1 MNYYPPIEPNSKKPD
16 DLPVGRII
24 AIVVLFSI
32 GLWPVA
38 VYLIWKTYTESK
50 RPQKRFPPER
60 PRQGANGK
68 IYGEYRPYQAPASP
82 LAGAPRQPRPNT
94 ASASAGQPAP
104 RTTTADKSAPPLA
117 GQPAPRPAAANK
129 PAPPNNTGRIK
140 KPWWHTA
147 LGALGVGLIAAG
159 SWFSF
164 LALGDVFGGGAL
176 SNAASMFALSAMAVI
191 SGGCFLMAPRTFALQ
206 EAKKIRFCNVVGTRK
221 FMKLPDMAATLGMTY
236 PQLIKELQQ
245 HLDKGLFPGGYIDHA
260 RKLLVVS
267 AQGFD
272 PATLEDEP
280 IPGKP
285 DNNQSHTDT
294 RSSML
299 EQIRA
304 VNERIENASVSQKV
318 QRIEEIT
325 ALILEAVGRDPA
337 KERKIGAFMGYYLPT
352 TLKILTA
359 YEQFEEQGVR
369 GENLQAAMRDI
380 ENILDHLVSGF
391 ERQLDLLF
399 ENDVLDISSDIS
411 VLESM
416 LAKDGLTDNDLT
428 MPKG

>member
-1 MNYYPPIEPNSKKPD
+1 MSYYSPIEPNPKKPD

-32 GLWPVA
+32 GLWPIA
-38 VYLIWKTYTESK
+38 VYLIWKTVSESK
-50 RPQKRFPPER
+50 RPPRRIPPGRAKRQR
-60 PRQGANGK
+60 NGK
-68 IYGEYRPYQAPASP
+68 IYGEFVPYESAATPPKGVPPIPQYQKSAASPASQQP
-82 LAGAPRQPRPNT
+82 SPRP
-94 ASASAGQPAP
+94 SSEDKPA
-104 RTTTADKSAPPLA
+104 TQS
-117 GQPAPRPAAANK
+117 AANAK
-129 PAPPNNTGRIK
+129 GFK
-140 KPWWHTA
+140 KPWWYTA
-147 LGALGVGLIAAG
+147 LSALGIGLIATG
-159 SWFSF
+159 SLFSF
-164 LALGDVFGGGAL
+164 LGLGNIFGGGTL
-176 SNAASMFALSAMAVI
+176 SEAVTMFTLSASFVV
-191 SGGCFLMAPRTFALQ
+191 SGGCLLLVPRGLALQ

-221 FMKLPDMAATLGMTY
+221 VMKLADMSATLGIPF
-236 PQLIKELQQ
+236 PQLVKELQF

-267 AQGFD
+267 AEGVDF
-272 PATLEDEP
+272 AALEVE
-280 IPGKP
+280 
-285 DNNQSHTDT
+285 
-294 RSSML
+294 SSMDKSDSAGAQPDSRRDML
-299 EQIRA
+299 AKIRV
-304 VNERIENASVSQKV
+304 VNKRIADESVSKKV

-325 ALILEAVGRDPA
+325 ALILEAVERDAA
-337 KERKIGAFMGYYLPT
+337 KERKIGVFMSYYLPT
-352 TLKILTA
+352 TLKIITA

-416 LAKDGLTDNDLT
+416 LAKDGLTDNGLT

>member
-1 MNYYPPIEPNSKKPD
+1 MSNYPPIEPNPKKPD

-32 GLWPVA
+32 GLWPIA
-38 VYLIWKTYTESK
+38 VYLIWKTVSESK
-50 RPQKRFPPER
+50 RPPKRIPPGR
-60 PRQGANGK
+60 AKRQGNGK
-68 IYGEYRPYQAPASP
+68 IYGEFVPYEPAAQTKDVP
-82 LAGAPRQPRPNT
+82 PTPQFQKA
-94 ASASAGQPAP
+94 
-104 RTTTADKSAPPLA
+104 APP
-117 GQPAPRPAAANK
+117 PAAQQPFLRSPVEEK
-129 PAPPNNTGRIK
+129 PATQSSSNINGVK

-147 LGALGVGLIAAG
+147 LGALGIGLIATG
-159 SWFSF
+159 SLFSF
-164 LALGDVFGGGAL
+164 LGLGNILGGGSL
-176 SNAASMFALSAMAVI
+176 SEVVTMFTLSASFVV
-191 SGGCFLMAPRTFALQ
+191 SGGCLLLIPRSLSLQ

-221 FMKLPDMAATLGMTY
+221 VMKLADMAATLGIPF
-236 PQLIKELQQ
+236 PQLVKELQR

-267 AQGFD
+267 AEGVDFT
-272 PATLEDEP
+272 ALEVESSTD
-280 IPGKP
+280 KP
-285 DNNQSHTDT
+285 DSFGAQPDSRRD
-294 RSSML
+294 ML
-299 EQIRA
+299 AKIRI
-304 VNERIENASVSQKV
+304 VNKRIADQSVSKKV

-325 ALILEAVGRDPA
+325 ALILEAVERDPA
-337 KERKIGAFMGYYLPT
+337 KERKIGVFMSYYLPT
-352 TLKILTA
+352 TLKIITA

-369 GENLQAAMRDI
+369 GENLLAAMRDI

-416 LAKDGLTDNDLT
+416 LAKDGLTDNGLT

>member
-1 MNYYPPIEPNSKKPD
+1 MSYYSPIEPNSKKPD

-32 GLWPVA
+32 GLWPIA
-38 VYLIWKTYTESK
+38 VYLIWKTVSESK
-50 RPQKRFPPER
+50 RPPRRIPPGRAKRQR
-60 PRQGANGK
+60 NGK
-68 IYGEYRPYQAPASP
+68 IYGEFVPYEPAATPPKGVPPIPQYQKSAASPASQQP
-82 LAGAPRQPRPNT
+82 SPRP
-94 ASASAGQPAP
+94 SSEDKPA
-104 RTTTADKSAPPLA
+104 TQS
-117 GQPAPRPAAANK
+117 AANAK
-129 PAPPNNTGRIK
+129 GFK
-140 KPWWHTA
+140 KPWWYTA
-147 LGALGVGLIAAG
+147 LSALGIGLIATG
-159 SWFSF
+159 SLFSF
-164 LALGDVFGGGAL
+164 LGLGNIFGGGTL
-176 SNAASMFALSAMAVI
+176 SEAVTMFTLSASFVV
-191 SGGCFLMAPRTFALQ
+191 SGGSLLLVPRGLALQ

-221 FMKLPDMAATLGMTY
+221 VMKLADMSATLGIPF
-236 PQLIKELQQ
+236 PQLVKEMQF

-267 AQGFD
+267 AEGVDF
-272 PATLEDEP
+272 AALEVE
-280 IPGKP
+280 
-285 DNNQSHTDT
+285 
-294 RSSML
+294 SSMDKSDSAGAQPDSRRDML
-299 EQIRA
+299 AKIRV
-304 VNERIENASVSQKV
+304 VNKRIADESVSKKV

-325 ALILEAVGRDPA
+325 ALILEAVERDAA
-337 KERKIGAFMGYYLPT
+337 KERKIGVFMSYYLPT
-352 TLKILTA
+352 TLKIITA

-416 LAKDGLTDNDLT
+416 LAKDGLTDNGLT